1 MKKAY
6 VLKHKSM
13 QREATNAIIKFL
25 LDCNPDLTQT
35 ELLDIIRRRTIRTV
49 NNFVRKYKHEKFT
62 VEYVYDTETKQFEV
76 NCVNLIK
83 FYN

>member
-25 LDCNPDLTQT
+25 LDCNPHLTQT

-49 NNFVRKYKHEKFT
+49 NNFIRKYKHEKFT

>member
-25 LDCNPDLTQT
+25 LDCNPHLTQT

-76 NCVNLIK
+76 NCVNLSK